1 MSQARTIGEANA
13 LRAEFFGWQC
23 RLRQHVMRYAA
34 GRPAP
39 GLRPQVSLV
48 DEGAKPDAIGTP
60 AGEIIVLIN
69 KTESQ
74 TFAQQF
80 RHMVLMTALFGPQSE
95 VAERLLAHGH
105 CRMNFDQFN
114 QRFQLDCIVRELP
127 EHDHSYQ
134 VTYWHNRLFNPA
146 MPAGVRILGF
156 EPDWMTAVS
165 EAGSR

>member
-48 DEGAKPDAIGTP
+48 DAEAEPESVGIS

-80 RHMVLMTALFGPQSE
+80 RHIPKSQNSY
-95 VAERLLAHGH
+95 
-105 CRMNFDQFN
+105 CRTD
-114 QRFQLDCIVRELP
+114 
-127 EHDHSYQ
+127 
-134 VTYWHNRLFNPA
+134 A
-146 MPAGVRILGF
+146 
-156 EPDWMTAVS
+156 AV
-165 EAGSR
+165 